1 MHCDNIIPAEIAQ
14 KIVEKIYSAERFVV
28 YVVTAMFPDGGHPSS
43 IPTQEMLYLQ
53 TRTMEM
59 MYTRIAEALKVTGS
73 TSHPTGNNLYGM
85 SDIRKNKIRIWFY
98 ILL

>member
-1 MHCDNIIPAEIAQ
+1 MGSSYCWKSPSNHVVGSNYVHCDNIIPAEIAQ

-59 MYTRIAEALKVTGS
+59 MYTRIAEALKVTGN
-73 TSHPTGNNLYGM
+73 TSHPTGNNL
-85 SDIRKNKIRIWFY
+85 
-98 ILL
+98 